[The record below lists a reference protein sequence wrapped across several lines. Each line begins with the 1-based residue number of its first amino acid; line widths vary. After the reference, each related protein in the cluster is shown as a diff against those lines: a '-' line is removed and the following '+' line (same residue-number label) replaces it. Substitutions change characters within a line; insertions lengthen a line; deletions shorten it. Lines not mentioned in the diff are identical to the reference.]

1 MGQKHK
7 KKRAGSTVANPTA
20 TCFAVNVD
28 VSGVPAVWIFSEFET
43 DESLDVL
50 RDWLEPDNWPSWG
63 GEMFKEMR
71 PTGPV
76 TQVGVLPGV
85 RQTHANYL
93 EVVEIGGR
101 RLDTVL
107 HCDLK
112 STPTWAAVS
121 YDLDHSIGNMLQVDR
136 GYLLALDVAGR
147 RQVKALKVVG
157 FTDTLLNTFATTV
170 CPEWGTWVQRA
181 VNVAAVQ
188 ASGGSVDP
196 TPGSV
201 GDSDP
206 DVSRPGADAG
216 AFTGGIAEQ
225 WVSTVTDMAEFY
237 GQYASDVGARLWSG
251 SYGQKDA
258 AQDGSSTVPTART
271 RLVARMAGRHGRHC
285 ELGGGG
291 RPADGGRRSGPE
303 WAHRRA
309 HRHDRA
315 DTLPGDG
322 GVDRRPAPHR
332 PAETTRS
339 PLLHS
344 PLSTV
349 GGTWPGSR
357 LRERPGRH
365 DGRAVRTLRR
375 RPDGRVGGSRSR
387 AALREQRV
395 TRRPR
400 QES

>member
-1 MGQKHK
+1 MGEKQK
-7 KKRAGSTVANPTA
+7 KKAGSTVVGPSA

-76 TQVGVLPGV
+76 TQSGVLPGV
-85 RQTHANYL
+85 EQTHANYL
-93 EVVEIGGR
+93 EVVEIGGH
-101 RLDTVL
+101 RLDTIL

-112 STPTWAAVS
+112 STPAWAAVS

-181 VNVAAVQ
+181 VQVAAVQ

-201 GDSDP
+201 GDPDP
-206 DVSRPGADAG
+206 EVSRPGADSG
-216 AFTGGIAEQ
+216 AFTGGVAEE
-225 WVSTVTDMAEFY
+225 WASTVADMAAFY

-251 SYGQKDA
+251 SYGQRDA
-258 AQDGSSTVPTART
+258 AQDGTRLFQRLARDWSRTWQAGMGATANWAEADVQPTAAGNPGRSGHTIEHTAMIVPTPSRET
-271 RLVARMAGRHGRHC
+271 HVSISDLHRI
-285 ELGGGG
+285 
-291 RPADGGRRSGPE
+291 GRRDHTITSAAISINPPSVGPGE
-303 WAHRRA
+303 GPAYVTVQT
-309 HRHDRA
+309 
-315 DTLPGDG
+315 DTTDVPCGLYEG
-322 GVDRRPAPHR
+322 G
-332 PAETTRS
+332 
-339 PLLHS
+339 L
-344 PLSTV
+344 TV
-349 GGTWPGSR
+349 GTADPVPALLYVSNAS
-357 LRERPGRH
+357 P
-365 DGRAVRTLRR
+365 
-375 RPDGRVGGSRSR
+375 
-387 AALREQRV
+387 AA
-395 TRRPR
+395 
-400 QES
+400 